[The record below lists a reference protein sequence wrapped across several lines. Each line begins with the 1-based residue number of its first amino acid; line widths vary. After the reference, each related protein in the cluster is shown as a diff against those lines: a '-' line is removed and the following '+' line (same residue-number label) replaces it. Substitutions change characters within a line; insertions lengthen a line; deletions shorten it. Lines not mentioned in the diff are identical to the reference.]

1 MADQD
6 EERKVKVVDRRWFT
20 AEGELREPPPEQAT
34 ATEEPE
40 PQPATEAAAG
50 PTAPAGPTGP
60 AAPAEPPETPQL
72 SREESSTPTS
82 EGESPLHVPGQPG
95 FVELVDTLAQPA
107 VAFLSGQ
114 VPGRGKDL
122 EAARY
127 YIDLLGVLEA
137 KTRGQLS
144 LEEKNVLDDVLYQL
158 RSLYVAA
165 SR

>member
-1 MADQD
+1 MDQD

-20 AEGELREPPPEQAT
+20 ADGELREPLPERPVPAEAETTRQ
-34 ATEEPE
+34 EP
-40 PQPATEAAAG
+40 
-50 PTAPAGPTGP
+50 
-60 AAPAEPPETPQL
+60 PAEPAVHADGPAQLDDPELP
-72 SREESSTPTS
+72 EGVSSS
-82 EGESPLHVPGQPG
+82 DGSPLHVPGGPS

-122 EAARY
+122 AAARY

>member
-20 AEGELREPPPEQAT
+20 AEGELREPLPDRPPAPAQA
-34 ATEEPE
+34 APPNEP
-40 PQPATEAAAG
+40 ASEAASQ
-50 PTAPAGPTGP
+50 PEDSLPPADI
-60 AAPAEPPETPQL
+60 
-72 SREESSTPTS
+72 STPFPDDPPAD
-82 EGESPLHVPGQPG
+82 SPLNVPGQPG

-122 EAARY
+122 AAARY

>member
-1 MADQD
+1 VADQD

-20 AEGELREPPPEQAT
+20 AEGELREPLEEKPAT
-34 ATEEPE
+34 AREEGPQPE
-40 PQPATEAAAG
+40 PVVE
-50 PTAPAGPTGP
+50 P
-60 AAPAEPPETPQL
+60 AAPPEPVPPDQG
-72 SREESSTPTS
+72 TS
-82 EGESPLHVPGQPG
+82 PLAGAPKEDSPLHVPGQPG

-122 EAARY
+122 DAARY
-127 YIDLLGVLEA
+127 YIDLLGVLET

-144 LEEKNVLDDVLYQL
+144 LEEKSVLDDVLYQL